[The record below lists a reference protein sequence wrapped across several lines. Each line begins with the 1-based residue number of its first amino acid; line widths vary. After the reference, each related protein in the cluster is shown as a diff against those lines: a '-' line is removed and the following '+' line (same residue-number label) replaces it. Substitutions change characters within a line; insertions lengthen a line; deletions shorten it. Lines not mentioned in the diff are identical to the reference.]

1 MRRCDEVVAEGVLKL
16 LAVNRVVGADHPD
29 LAISPEELRRAA
41 YRLQQE
47 GFYVVI
53 LDDRVMM
60 PRRIPPIA
68 LPPLN
73 REGL

>member
-1 MRRCDEVVAEGVLKL
+1 MRRCDEAVAEGVLKL

-29 LAISPEELRRAA
+29 LAISREELRRAA
-41 YRLQQE
+41 YELQRE
-47 GFYVVI
+47 GHYIVI

-60 PRRIPPIA
+60 PRRVPPMA

-73 REGL
+73 REAL